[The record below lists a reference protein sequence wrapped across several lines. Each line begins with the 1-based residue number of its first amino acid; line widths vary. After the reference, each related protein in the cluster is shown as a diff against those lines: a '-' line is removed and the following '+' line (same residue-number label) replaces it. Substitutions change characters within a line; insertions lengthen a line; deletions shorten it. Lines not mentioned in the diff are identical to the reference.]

1 MPENEMDA
9 GNFQVAPSPEL
20 EPWAQEALAEQST
33 EQEQAQADLD
43 PQAHDV
49 LYFQIPALEWADEV
63 GLAEILLKHPNLH
76 EQIIATAAGFHGN
89 TTVLEALEIERQELA
104 RSKGAAEPQEELT
117 PPAVVET
124 QAEDKKS
131 QTQDGVAP
139 EPKEQ
144 EAEPGWVVRARA
156 FNSNH
161 EDQVNL
167 FNIATGFAARD
178 TNGSPDPA
186 AIARWQAENGIEP
199 DGRIGQDTADRAWQM
214 MPVEQPK
221 QEVYTLPDDI
231 PPPQ

>member
-20 EPWAQEALAEQST
+20 EPWAKDALAQQSA
-33 EQEQAQADLD
+33 EQEKAQQEMD

-49 LYFQIPALEWADEV
+49 LYFQIPSLEWADEQ

-76 EQIIATAAGFHGN
+76 EQIVKTAAGFHGN
-89 TTVLEALEIERQELA
+89 STILQALEIEREELE
-104 RSKGAAEPQEELT
+104 RSKKAAEPQKEQT
-117 PPAVVET
+117 PPSVVES
-124 QAEDKKS
+124 QAEEKKK
-131 QTQDGVAP
+131 DPGEVA
-139 EPKEQ
+139 EAPKAE

-161 EDQVNL
+161 DDQVNL
-167 FNIATGFAARD
+167 FNIATGFQARD
-178 TNGSPDPA
+178 ANGRPDPA

-199 DGRIGQDTADRAWQM
+199 DGRIGQETADRAWQL
-214 MPVEQPK
+214 MPVEAPK